1 SGSRSRLWRPLGDS
15 GDRAHRPGTQADRPR
30 SRIARRRTARKPPLP
45 ALSGVGGRRSALWLG
60 SVRVVTGRLG
70 GFLLAHLD
78 DRVECRGDRLG
89 ILECGLDE
97 APGHEVEVLVADDEA
112 DERLPGA
119 RIIVL
124 ELGAVAPLA
133 EADAADGLADEAHGA
148 GDERGLLLADHV
160 RAGVIAGGDL
170 LAQPGQALPIES
182 PGGGIGLL
190 LSPGGDARLDGADEA
205 GEELDLLL
213 ARVLGREHAQR
224 QPRALAARQPVPAE
238 VLPRLVEHRGEDLR
252 AALIDGREDDGHERD
267 RLTCGRTLLGVG
279 ADERHAVA
287 GRLVVIPD
295 PADRT
300 Q

>member
-1 SGSRSRLWRPLGDS
+1 WPRAGALAGGARARRL
-15 GDRAHRPGTQADRPR
+15 
-30 SRIARRRTARKPPLP
+30 RRRTAPSPPLP
-45 ALSGVGGRRSALWLG
+45 ALSGVGGRRSALWLVSG
-60 SVRVVTGRLG
+60 RVVTGGLG

-78 DRVECRGDRLG
+78 DGVECRGDRLR
-89 ILECGLDE
+89 ILEGGLDE
-97 APGHEVEVLVADDEA
+97 APGHAVEVLVADDEA
-112 DERLPGA
+112 DELVMAA

-124 ELGAVAPLA
+124 DLGAVAPLVETDRA
-133 EADAADGLADEAHGA
+133 HGLADEAHGT

-160 RAGVIAGGDL
+160 LAGVVAGRDL

-252 AALIDGREDDGHERD
+252 AALIDGREDDGHE
-267 RLTCGRTLLGVG
+267 
-279 ADERHAVA
+279 
-287 GRLVVIPD
+287 
-295 PADRT
+295 
-300 Q
+300 